1 MASPATDPRAA
12 DVAVPDL
19 AGKLAVVTGA
29 NSGLGFGLTERFA
42 RAGAEVILAVRN
54 QQRGEDAMARIL
66 QRVPQASLS
75 IRSLDLSSLAS
86 VAAFAASLNSDG
98 RPVDFLLNNAGVM
111 MPPRRE
117 TTEDGFELQFGSN
130 YLGHFALTA
139 QLLPLLRA
147 GNAHVVSLSSLIARV
162 GRLDWDDLQS
172 TNYSPTRAYARSKL
186 AMLMFARELQRRSV
200 ANGWGLRSNAAHPG
214 STVTNLQVSGP
225 GLNGSGKASAVQ
237 RVSSLTQR
245 WAWLWQQVPQGI
257 LPALYAAVSPDAEGG
272 AYYGPGGFQELTGP
286 AALAKVPPRA
296 RNERDAVRLWAESE
310 KLTGVTVSN

>member
-86 VAAFAASLNSDG
+86 VAAVAASLNSDG

-117 TTEDGFELQFGSN
+117 TTEDGFELQF
-130 YLGHFALTA
+130 
-139 QLLPLLRA
+139 
-147 GNAHVVSLSSLIARV
+147 
-162 GRLDWDDLQS
+162 
-172 TNYSPTRAYARSKL
+172 
-186 AMLMFARELQRRSV
+186 
-200 ANGWGLRSNAAHPG
+200 
-214 STVTNLQVSGP
+214 
-225 GLNGSGKASAVQ
+225 
-237 RVSSLTQR
+237 
-245 WAWLWQQVPQGI
+245 
-257 LPALYAAVSPDAEGG
+257 
-272 AYYGPGGFQELTGP
+272 
-286 AALAKVPPRA
+286 
-296 RNERDAVRLWAESE
+296 
-310 KLTGVTVSN
+310 